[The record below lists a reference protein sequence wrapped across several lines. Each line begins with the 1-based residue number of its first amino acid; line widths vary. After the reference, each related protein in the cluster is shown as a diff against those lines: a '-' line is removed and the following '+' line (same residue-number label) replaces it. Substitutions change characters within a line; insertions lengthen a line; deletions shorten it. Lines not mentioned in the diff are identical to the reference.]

1 MNCEIIVHNYWKDKG
16 YKSIFSD
23 GIKLPLQRTFRKIHS
38 SFPSFDE
45 SVSANFK
52 AVWIFQCEKSGAT
65 FLGWIYSSGKLP
77 ERNIC
82 VPVYQSVIINEEISI
97 DKIISLLKHGPANL
111 YSAQDSAGQIN
122 SMEESDFF
130 SENDYQFQ
138 INEKFVEILKEQK
151 LNEKLLRAW
160 SENTTS
166 YIATELR
173 SEKSFG
179 TWKSLDK
186 NIAEMSFDELTDQPL
201 SVKKI
206 EKEQKP
212 NRMKGRLIVV
222 IISTLLAI
230 AAWLIIGKDCFNNF
244 KEDFTMKNIKNVKN
258 SSLVNTNLLELNK

>member
-23 GIKLPLQRTFRKIHS
+23 EIELPLQRTFKKIHS

-45 SVSANFK
+45 SVSSDFK
-52 AVWIFQCEKSGAT
+52 AVWIFQCKKSGAT
-65 FLGWIYSSGKLP
+65 FLGWVYSSGKLP

-82 VPVYQSVIINEEISI
+82 VPVYQSVIIAEEISI

-130 SENDYQFQ
+130 SETDYQFP
-138 INEKFVEILKEQK
+138 IKKEFVEFLKEQK

-160 SENTTS
+160 SEISTI
-166 YIATELR
+166 YVATELKL
-173 SEKSFG
+173 EKSFG
-179 TWKSLDK
+179 AWKSLDK
-186 NIAEMSFDELTDQPL
+186 EIDEMSFDELTDQPL

-212 NRMKGRLIVV
+212 GRLKGRLIVV

-230 AAWLIIGKDCFNNF
+230 AAWLFIGKGCLNNF
-244 KEDFTMKNIKNVKN
+244 KEDPLIKMEQLPIKEIENH
-258 SSLVNTNLLELNK
+258 

>member
-1 MNCEIIVHNYWKDKG
+1 MNCEVIIHNYWKDKG

-23 GIKLPLQRTFRKIHS
+23 GIKLPLQRTFKKIHS

-45 SVSANFK
+45 SVSTGFK

-82 VPVYQSVIINEEISI
+82 VPVYQSVIFDEEIPT
-97 DKIISLLKHGPANL
+97 DKLLNLLKHGPAKL
-111 YSAQDSAGQIN
+111 YSAEDSVGQIKK
-122 SMEESDFF
+122 MEESEFF
-130 SENDYQFQ
+130 SENDSQFP
-138 INEKFVEILKEQK
+138 INEEFIRILKEQK

-160 SENTTS
+160 SENPTT
-166 YIATELR
+166 YIATEIK

-179 TWKSLDK
+179 AWKSLDK
-186 NIAEMSFDELTDQPL
+186 EIAEMSFDELTDQPL

-212 NRMKGRLIVV
+212 GRLKGRLVVV

-230 AAWLIIGKDCFNNF
+230 AAWLFIGKGCLNNS
-244 KEDFTMKNIKNVKN
+244 KEEPVVKK
-258 SSLVNTNLLELNK
+258 TDKY